1 MYNIKSETNLFFKL
15 YSLLYIV
22 TGEQTNYATPE
33 LMIRST
39 VELLD
44 LDLLTNLKAKRTPSG
59 TGISKLVSN
68 ILFILHSTSAIVVN
82 VSNRHSDSTE
92 KDDNNIIIRTDRSF
106 DHYFYS
112 NVCSTV

>member
-1 MYNIKSETNLFFKL
+1 
-15 YSLLYIV
+15 
-22 TGEQTNYATPE
+22 
-33 LMIRST
+33 MIRST

-92 KDDNNIIIRTDRSF
+92 KDDSNIVIRTDRSF

-112 NVCSTV
+112 NVCSTVYSTQHLYHSYIEWSREKRGK